1 MKREYLCVNYPL
13 QCVIIEGP
21 VYLILVKQGIIVL
34 TIMMTAMT
42 CVSMEGHVYR
52 VSVCVLH
59 TMVVYTVRYHTTQW
73 PHCTRL
79 HLPAIN
85 TPASMECVSL
95 PVMVQGILASVI
107 LGTQVRTVD

>member
-21 VYLILVKQGIIVL
+21 VYLILVKQDIIVP

-42 CVSMEGHVYR
+42 CASMEGHVYR

-73 PHCTRL
+73 PHFTRL

-95 PVMVQGILASVI
+95 PVIVQGILASVI
-107 LGTQVRTVD
+107 LGTQVRTVM